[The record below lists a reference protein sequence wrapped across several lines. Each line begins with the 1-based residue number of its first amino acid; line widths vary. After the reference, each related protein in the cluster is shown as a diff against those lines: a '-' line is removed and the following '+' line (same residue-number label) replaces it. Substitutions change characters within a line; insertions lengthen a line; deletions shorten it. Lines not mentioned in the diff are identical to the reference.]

1 MLQINRPL
9 SQKSV
14 IAVRIKRMEIVVQ
27 LVDTLIGVVW
37 WKVMGNKEL
46 YEAFYNQT
54 TYFRFGDF
62 LESLYE
68 KCDFCEEPCGND
80 WCPAIEEEE

>member
-1 MLQINRPL
+1 MQ
-9 SQKSV
+9 S
-14 IAVRIKRMEIVVQ
+14 
-27 LVDTLIGVVW
+27 
-37 WKVMGNKEL
+37 NKEL
-46 YEAFYNQT
+46 YEAFYKQKE
-54 TYFRFGDF
+54 YFRFGDF